1 MITNYQFTTTLN
13 DARNLG
19 GTFTQDANTYSAV
32 TLYDFPAISVTN
44 DVDFCEPTR
53 GMMVRGGAKFDVFAG
68 KTMRLANQVTYAGV
82 IDKAGTGTLDLA
94 GTARFINGEETTA
107 PVAGTNVLNVLAGAL
122 KVSSKTAADGLAV
135 TFEEGTRLIVPADT
149 EAGYC
154 NVKWDAPLTINTTDG
169 KLPVE
174 VEMTGNEGTGDITV
188 PICTFN
194 ATAAAEIPET
204 AFTVLRA
211 SNKFRQKG
219 PVTKRT
225 NGDGSVTY
233 LATLGLLGTQVMIR

>member
-1 MITNYQFTTTLN
+1 MLIGGAQFTVN
-13 DARNLG
+13 
-19 GTFTQDANTYSAV
+19 
-32 TLYDFPAISVTN
+32 
-44 DVDFCEPTR
+44 
-53 GMMVRGGAKFDVFAG
+53 AG
-68 KTMRLANQVTYAGV
+68 KTLTLSNQVTYAGELV
-82 IDKAGTGTLDLA
+82 KDGAGTLDLA

-107 PVAGTNVLNVLAGAL
+107 PVAGTNMLNVLAGAL

-149 EAGYC
+149 EAGYY

-194 ATAAAEIPET
+194 AAAADIPET
-204 AFTVLRA
+204 SFEVLRA

-219 PVTKRT
+219 PVTTRT

-233 LATLGLLGTQVMIR
+233 LATLGLVGTQLLIR

>member
-1 MITNYQFTTTLN
+1 M
-13 DARNLG
+13 
-19 GTFTQDANTYSAV
+19 
-32 TLYDFPAISVTN
+32 
-44 DVDFCEPTR
+44 
-53 GMMVRGGAKFDVFAG
+53 
-68 KTMRLANQVTYAGV
+68 
-82 IDKAGTGTLDLA
+82 
-94 GTARFINGEETTA
+94 
-107 PVAGTNVLNVLAGAL
+107 

-135 TFEEGTRLIVPADT
+135 TFAEGTRLIVPADS
-149 EAGYC
+149 EDGYY
-154 NVKWDAPLTINTTDG
+154 NVKWDAPLTINTTSG

-204 AFTVLRA
+204 SFMVLRA
-211 SNKFRQKG
+211 SNKFLQKG

-233 LATLGLLGTQVMIR
+233 LATLGMVGTQIMIR